1 MSKVTL
7 LPHQERSIA
16 ATKDFNRCAYYLDM
30 GLGKTFVGSEKLKEL
45 NANIN
50 LIICQKSK
58 LQDWCEHFKTYY
70 QDYNTIIYS
79 KPMKNIPD
87 KSIIIINYDLI
98 WRRPELLE
106 LKDFTLM
113 LDESSCIKNEKSNRT
128 KFILKLKPSNVIL
141 LSGTPTGGKYEELY
155 SQCKLLGWK
164 ISKKAFWDTYI
175 VTRKMDIN
183 GFSIPIVV
191 GYKNVD
197 RLKAKLREYGA
208 VFMKTEEVL
217 DLPEQLDNVI
227 KVESTKEYKK
237 FVKNRLIEIDDK
249 ELVGDTSL
257 TKMLYQRQLASQYN
271 SNKTTMLRD
280 LLESTNDRVIIFY
293 NFNEEL
299 EKIEDM
305 CIRME
310 RPVSV
315 VNGQRKDLKC
325 YEKDQDSVTLIQYQA
340 GAMGLNLQKANKII
354 YFSLPL
360 SSELFE
366 QSKKRIHRIGQKKS
380 CFYYYLITEK
390 SIEEKIYEVLG
401 QRRDFTN
408 KLFEE
413 LDDEVEIVRE
423 DPKEKKISVA
433 KLIPEGTRCLTT
445 YIKEDKY
452 IGSEYFILR
461 EDLCKS
467 DLKKRVEKMFF
478 REVTKDTFK
487 NHKSLDYKYKLCE
500 LEEFIPSDK
509 YYEFVEVDNKYIYFD
524 KKFHKYFGELGF
536 NMRFTNNPMNPIGI
550 FKEDEWAGL
559 FLPIRVS
566 KEEGESNA

>member
-70 QDYNTIIYS
+70 PQYNTIIYS
-79 KPMKNIPD
+79 KSMESIPTN
-87 KSIIIINYDLI
+87 SVIIINYDLV

-164 ISKKAFWDTYI
+164 INKKAFWDIYI

-237 FVKNRLIEIDDK
+237 FVKNRLIEIDGK

-257 TKMLYQRQLASQYN
+257 TKLLYQRQLASQYN

-380 CFYYYLITEK
+380 CFYYYLITEI

-413 LDDEVEIVRE
+413 LE
-423 DPKEKKISVA
+423 D
-433 KLIPEGTRCLTT
+433 
-445 YIKEDKY
+445 
-452 IGSEYFILR
+452 
-461 EDLCKS
+461 
-467 DLKKRVEKMFF
+467 
-478 REVTKDTFK
+478 
-487 NHKSLDYKYKLCE
+487 
-500 LEEFIPSDK
+500 
-509 YYEFVEVDNKYIYFD
+509 
-524 KKFHKYFGELGF
+524 
-536 NMRFTNNPMNPIGI
+536 
-550 FKEDEWAGL
+550 
-559 FLPIRVS
+559 
-566 KEEGESNA
+566 